1 MFVRFK
7 ELAEKKA
14 KVEDED
20 LAALVG
26 DELRQEEVLWA
37 VEQLQVAVG

>member
-1 MFVRFK
+1 MIDVFKRFK
-7 ELAEKKA
+7 DLADKKA

-26 DELRQEEVLWA
+26 DELST
-37 VEQLQVAVG
+37 G